1 MVKKLTNGQVK
12 MELHINWYKYIRL
25 LSLDVATG
33 ACICAGFFARYTGL
47 QISLSL
53 YLALFM
59 TVFLIYTVDHLLDA
73 FSVGKNANIERHLW
87 HHENAHSLWP
97 LCVVISGSLAILTF
111 SLPAEIIK
119 YGMHL
124 AGLVI
129 IYFVIS
135 QTKKIKKIIPK
146 EAIIAALYSA
156 GVFLPIYALQTYFS
170 IELMCLAFLF
180 FLLSYANLIIISLI
194 EFESDKSQNMV
205 SIATQFGKKTT
216 SLIIHA
222 VFLGMLV
229 VLTVSVILFQNVGNF
244 IDYAEVLLLMGA
256 LMYLVYWKRQY
267 LIPEELYRVLGDT
280 VFLLPAFF
288 MWLSDF
294 Q

>member
-1 MVKKLTNGQVK
+1 
-12 MELHINWYKYIRL
+12 MEIRVNWYKYIRL

-33 ACICAGFFARYTGL
+33 ACICAGFFARYAGL
-47 QISLSL
+47 QISLTV

-73 FSVGKNANIERHLW
+73 FSVGKNASIERHQW
-87 HHENAHSLWP
+87 HFEHAHSLWP
-97 LCVVISGSLAILTF
+97 LCVVIAGSLAILTF
-111 SLPAEIIK
+111 SLPTEIIK

-124 AGLVI
+124 AGLVF

-135 QTKKIKKIIPK
+135 QTKRLKRVIPK

-156 GVFLPIYALQTYFS
+156 GVFLPIYALQSYFS
-170 IELMCLAFLF
+170 IQLMCLAFLF

-194 EFESDKSQNMV
+194 EFENDKSQKMV

-216 SLIIHA
+216 GLIIQT
-222 VFLGMLV
+222 VFVLMLV
-229 VLTVSVILFQNVGNF
+229 VLIVSVILFQNVGNF
-244 IDYAEVLLLMGA
+244 IDYAEVLMLMWA